1 MGSYGI
7 YHTEGPQGTRYDESP
22 SAGTKVVYY
31 PSNLRLYKLRMI
43 RTFVQPKASLGLVKL
58 FYKCKLQGHCTVVCT
73 TVVQLST
80 EMGGSSQVFVS
91 NIIGSSV
98 A

>member
-1 MGSYGI
+1 MSITCTCKDSETQFILGI
-7 YHTEGPQGTRYDESP
+7 ISRLDLAVTL
-22 SAGTKVVYY
+22 YY
-31 PSNLRLYKLRMI
+31 QYNSTY
-43 RTFVQPKASLGLVKL
+43 
-58 FYKCKLQGHCTVVCT
+58 TVVCT

-91 NIIGSSV
+91 NIIGSSI

>member
-1 MGSYGI
+1 MSI
-7 YHTEGPQGTRYDESP
+7 LQIAI

-58 FYKCKLQGHCTVVCT
+58 FYKCKLQGHC
-73 TVVQLST
+73 
-80 EMGGSSQVFVS
+80 SSRDAQQCNGCSHQVLVS
-91 NIIGSSV
+91 MLIDLDNP
-98 A
+98 

>member
-1 MGSYGI
+1 MSRYLRGEPHIGRRFCIWLLAFTSPAREMASKLTSFLASGSI
-7 YHTEGPQGTRYDESP
+7 WPCAQT

-58 FYKCKLQGHCTVVCT
+58 FYI
-73 TVVQLST
+73 
-80 EMGGSSQVFVS
+80 M
-91 NIIGSSV
+91 
-98 A
+98 

>member
-1 MGSYGI
+1 MPEQALGWLPLGL
-7 YHTEGPQGTRYDESP
+7 GLVKD

-58 FYKCKLQGHCTVVCT
+58 FYKCKLQGVVGTREAQQCNGR
-73 TVVQLST
+73 SH
-80 EMGGSSQVFVS
+80 QVLVS
-91 NIIGSSV
+91 MLIDLDNP
-98 A
+98 